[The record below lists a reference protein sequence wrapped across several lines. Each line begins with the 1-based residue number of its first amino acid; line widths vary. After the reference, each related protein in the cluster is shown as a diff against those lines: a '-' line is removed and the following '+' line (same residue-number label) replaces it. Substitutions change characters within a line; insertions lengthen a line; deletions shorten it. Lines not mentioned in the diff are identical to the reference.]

1 MLSRNQIRIKILHC
15 IYSSYIKN
23 DFQNIEFKNSFN
35 DYRNLYEKILEIL
48 IYLKKRA
55 EFEINHGLKKNIAT
69 ENDLNPNKR
78 FTKNI
83 ILQKIQND
91 IECNGDDD
99 EKKMIAKKLFSSINS
114 KKYFT
119 SYMNLKKTHIQEE
132 KKVIQKI
139 LKEELFNLPEI
150 FDYLE
155 NKSIYWN
162 DDFFAIQMLL
172 SKMIDDY
179 KPNTKIKF
187 NFKKIKIFKDK
198 DDEFFANTLLS
209 KTIKK
214 REENTKIIHQLA
226 KNWDSDRISVLDSI
240 LMQLAITEISEFK
253 SIPYKVSINEY
264 IEISKIYSTKK
275 SYEFINGI
283 LDAFLKKKI
292 LI

>member
-1 MLSRNQIRIKILHC
+1 MLSRNQIRTKILHC

-23 DFQNIEFKNSFN
+23 DLKNIEFKKSFN
-35 DYRNLYEKILEIL
+35 DYLNLYEKILEIL

-69 ENDLNPNKR
+69 EHDLNPNKR
-78 FTKNI
+78 FIKNI

-91 IECNGDDD
+91 IQCNGNDD

-114 KKYFT
+114 KKYFI
-119 SYMNLKKTHIQEE
+119 SYMNSKNTDTADE
-132 KKVIQKI
+132 KRVIQKI
-139 LKEELFNLPEI
+139 LREELFNLPEI
-150 FDYLE
+150 FDHLE

-162 DDFFAIQMLL
+162 DDFFAVQMVL
-172 SKMIDDY
+172 SKMIDEYNPILQKD
-179 KPNTKIKF
+179 F
-187 NFKKIKIFKDK
+187 SFKKIKIFKDK
-198 DDEFFANTLLS
+198 EDEIFAKTLLS
-209 KTIKK
+209 KTIKN
-214 REENTKIIHQLA
+214 REENTKIIHELA
-226 KNWDSDRISVLDSI
+226 KNWDSDRISILDSI